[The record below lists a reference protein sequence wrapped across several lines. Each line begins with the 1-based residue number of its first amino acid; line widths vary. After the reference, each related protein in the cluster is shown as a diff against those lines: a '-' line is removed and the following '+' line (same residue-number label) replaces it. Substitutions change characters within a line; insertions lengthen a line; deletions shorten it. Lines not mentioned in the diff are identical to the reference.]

1 MRCEEKLQHQNSSN
15 SFLTEKLAKL
25 ASIISI
31 ERGKYCDLIKNLKIK
46 VDPEI

>member
-1 MRCEEKLQHQNSSN
+1 MRCEEKLHQNSSN
-15 SFLTEKLAKL
+15 SFLTEKLAKF

-31 ERGKYCDLIKNLKIK
+31 EREKCCDLIKNLKIK